1 MGSTHEK
8 NQGPKISCYF
18 TFKAEISPRDNWRV
32 DMSHL
37 SFGNPFSINNKD
49 ICVQSNPKLKGI
61 TVSFNTVKLIFEKLE
76 GNFKKAIVFNYLL
89 FKLGVRNN
97 NYVNITVL
105 DNKLELGDIYKLSK
119 LKMEDFLKWE

>member
-1 MGSTHEK
+1 
-8 NQGPKISCYF
+8 
-18 TFKAEISPRDNWRV
+18 
-32 DMSHL
+32 MSHL

-76 GNFKKAIVFNYLL
+76 GNFKKAIVFNNPL

-119 LKMEDFLKWE
+119 LKMDDFLNRNRIKSCVQLEREFGINIDYNVYMKRRVF